1 MRRRHLLQSSL
12 SLPALLIETRRGIA
26 ADAPPKPAGAGPFD
40 AATVRKLASD
50 LASKPFQAPDT
61 KLPDTLSKL
70 DYDQYRMIR
79 FDPAK
84 SLWHGQKLP
93 FEAQFFHRG
102 FLYANRVDIF
112 EVAGG
117 QSTPI
122 PYNPDYFDF
131 GALPRPTAQDIGFA
145 GFRLHAPI
153 NRSDYYDEVCVFLGA
168 SYFRAVGKGQGYGLS
183 ARGLSIKTGDPA
195 GEEFPFFKT
204 FWIERPA
211 VGAASVVIHAL
222 LDSQS
227 AAAAFRFSVRP
238 GNDTIFDVE
247 MALYPRTD
255 LTAAGLA
262 TMTSMFY
269 FDPSSHAGVDDWRP
283 AVHDSDGLQM
293 LTSHSENLWRPLA
306 NPATLQVSA
315 FTDPSPRGFGLMQR
329 QREFRAYDDLETR
342 YDTRPSLWVEPIGDP
357 GEGAIELIEIPT
369 RQEIN
374 DNIVAFWRP
383 KQVLKAKVEYV
394 FTYRLHW
401 CANAPIPNEIA
412 RVVETRAGAGSEPGS
427 RVFVLEVAGPTLK
440 NVAPDAKLRI
450 EVSADHGKITNA
462 AALADPLL
470 GSWRMS
476 FELSPENAK
485 VVELR
490 AQLMDEQVPM
500 SEVWIY
506 RWTG

>member
-1 MRRRHLLQSSL
+1 M
-12 SLPALLIETRRGIA
+12 PLITIA
-26 ADAPPKPAGAGPFD
+26 APRLAASAIAQASPFD
-40 AATVRKLASD
+40 RSLVRQMARE
-50 LASKPFQAPDT
+50 LASKAFKAPDN
-61 KLPDTLSKL
+61 KLPDNLKEL
-70 DYDQYRMIR
+70 DYDHYRSIR
-79 FDPAK
+79 FSPERA
-84 SLWHGQKLP
+84 LWSGEKLP

-131 GALPRPTAQDIGFA
+131 GALPRPTTQDIGFA

-227 AAAAFRFSVRP
+227 ATAAFRFSVRP

-315 FTDPSPRGFGLMQR
+315 FTDPSPRGFGLMQ
-329 QREFRAYDDLETR
+329 
-342 YDTRPSLWVEPIGDP
+342 
-357 GEGAIELIEIPT
+357 PT
-369 RQEIN
+369 R
-374 DNIVAFWRP
+374 V
-383 KQVLKAKVEYV
+383 
-394 FTYRLHW
+394 
-401 CANAPIPNEIA
+401 
-412 RVVETRAGAGSEPGS
+412 PGI
-427 RVFVLEVAGPTLK
+427 R
-440 NVAPDAKLRI
+440 
-450 EVSADHGKITNA
+450 
-462 AALADPLL
+462 
-470 GSWRMS
+470 
-476 FELSPENAK
+476 
-485 VVELR
+485 
-490 AQLMDEQVPM
+490 
-500 SEVWIY
+500 
-506 RWTG
+506 